1 MMRGVALIE
10 LIIVI
15 TISAV
20 LAVYANQELANRSQ
34 ESIARGG
41 GVYLSAVSQAAE
53 RLILTNFDN
62 YANLNDVTGVA
73 NDLRPTIPELIALG
87 RLRPGFPVGMPTRQQ
102 ARIDIVRT
110 GCPGPGCQVTAL
122 VCTMTPITLGGPVTR
137 FDLATAMLEEQN
149 GRGGQSRYA
158 DGANIRGPAL
168 NTPNPMGNI
177 EGIVCGS
184 SFVDVGMYDVFV
196 RMNDTRDPNLQG
208 NLTVAGDTT
217 LNGPAVVNNTLN
229 VSGASTFENNVTVQ
243 GQVDIGPCIK
253 LQGGAQGR
261 AGFGCANP
269 SDVPAGY
276 TGGVRSADVVA
287 SGNILASSNP
297 AGFTGANGS
306 YALVTADNG
315 AGEAEVRTSGRAAAN
330 RLTPQGL
337 FASGEACASSDE
349 GSIGRLS
356 TGPGLVSCTLG
367 FWRVITFQAAAGDAC
382 APNGAAATD
391 ASGRM
396 LLCMDGNFVPMDEL
410 FPTGTPGG
418 SCNRPGVTAVD
429 VANNNETLICRYNLA
444 GGFARWMRLRD
455 VTQHLAF
462 IRADEVRPDAVV
474 AKPVCDAASG
484 QTAQTIIQLVPKVW
498 GSPDGGNAFFAQDN
512 GGSWIVRMRDG
523 AGNNLQGNPAA
534 AAIAQLYCYFP

>member
-1 MMRGVALIE
+1 MGGFAMIE
-10 LIIVI
+10 LIIALS
-15 TISAV
+15 ISAI
-20 LAVYANQELANRSQ
+20 LAIYANQELANRSQ
-34 ESIARGG
+34 ETIARGG
-41 GVYLSAVSQAAE
+41 GVYLNAVSQAVD
-53 RLILTNFDN
+53 RLILTNFEN
-62 YANLNDVTGVA
+62 YANGTDIAGVA
-73 NDLRPTIPELIALG
+73 NDLQPTIPELIALG
-87 RLRPGFPVGMPTRQQ
+87 RLRSGFPLGMPTRQQ
-102 ARIDIVRT
+102 ARIDITRT
-110 GCPGPGCQVTAL
+110 NCPGAGCQVVAL
-122 VCTMTPITLGGPVTR
+122 VCTTTPITMGPGAVR

-149 GRGGQSRYA
+149 GRGGQSRYG
-158 DGANIRGPAL
+158 DGANIRGASI
-168 NTPNPMGNI
+168 NSPNPMGNV

-184 SFVDVGMYDVFV
+184 SFVDVGMFDIFV
-196 RMNDTRDPNLQG
+196 RMNDTRDPNFQG

-217 LNGPAVVNNTLN
+217 LNGSTAINNTLN
-229 VSGASTFENNVTVQ
+229 VTGPATFENNVTVN
-243 GQVDIGPCIK
+243 GQLDVGPCIK
-253 LQGGAQGR
+253 LTGGPQGR

-269 SDVPAGY
+269 ADVPAGY

-287 SGNILASSNP
+287 SGNILASTNP
-297 AGFTGANGS
+297 AGFTGANGD
-306 YALVTADNG
+306 YAIVTANNG
-315 AGEAEVRTSGRAAAN
+315 TGQAEIRTSGRAAAN

-337 FASGEACASSDE
+337 FASGEACAAADE

-367 FWRVITFQAAAGDAC
+367 AWRVITFQAAAGDAC
-382 APNGAAATD
+382 APNGAAATE

-418 SCNRPGVTAVD
+418 SCNKVGVTAVD
-429 VANNNETLICRYNLA
+429 VANGNETLICRYNLA

-462 IRADEVRPDAVV
+462 IRADEVRPNAVV

-484 QTAQTIIQLVPKVW
+484 QTAQPIIQMIPKVW
-498 GSPDGGNAFFAQDN
+498 GSPDGGNAFFAEDN

-523 AGNNLQGNPAA
+523 SGNNLQGNPAA